1 MTKVQITIHGQKAL
15 ATPEH
20 AKVLIRKNQLV
31 LEAMKLRKLEQS
43 PSVLAERESVNRKI
57 IAMNRKIQR
66 EGIHCI
72 FTETA

>member
-1 MTKVQITIHGQKAL
+1 MTKVQITIHGKAAL

-31 LEAMKLRKLEQS
+31 LEAMKLRELDQT
-43 PSVLAERESVNRKI
+43 PSVLEQREATNRKI
-57 IAMNRKIQR
+57 MSMNRKIQR

-72 FTETA
+72 FTETT